1 MNHLRAQKKT
11 SRFILLLYLAVL
23 GISSFHF
30 HETDVSLFG
39 IESVSQKTGAS
50 NTHHSTTGY
59 SACIM
64 VVFANSSSLA
74 VNTSQIDPT
83 ETILESIEIEK
94 SEFITQKYINIPLL
108 RGPPSLSI

>member
-1 MNHLRAQKKT
+1 MKQLRSQRQT
-11 SRFILLLYLAVL
+11 SRFILLLYLVVL

-30 HETDVSLFG
+30 HESDLSLFG
-39 IESVSQKTGAS
+39 IESVSERSGAS

-64 VVFANSSSLA
+64 VVFANTSSVA
-74 VNTSQIDPT
+74 VNKFQLDPT
-83 ETILESIEIEK
+83 ETILESIEFERNVFR
-94 SEFITQKYINIPLL
+94 SQQHINIPLL